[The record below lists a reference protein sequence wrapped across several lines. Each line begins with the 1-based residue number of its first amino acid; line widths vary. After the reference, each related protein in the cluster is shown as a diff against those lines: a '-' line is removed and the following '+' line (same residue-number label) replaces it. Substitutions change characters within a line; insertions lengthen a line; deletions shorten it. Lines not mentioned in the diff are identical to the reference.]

1 MPPNRSLT
9 ALLLFAVA
17 LGSFSPRLTAGES
30 SPEAG
35 AGPVVLRAARLL
47 DVVAGTLVGDA
58 VVVVEGE
65 SIVAAGAASE
75 VAIPPEARVIDLGE
89 RILLPGLI
97 DLHTHLVYDP
107 ADLFLDKTGR
117 HPQAVAAMRAL
128 QGAQSAKRTLDAG
141 FTTVRDLGACC
152 LADIALGRAIE
163 RGFVA
168 GPRVIASGYVLTGTG
183 GACDQTMV
191 EPQMLERTP
200 ERGIADDAR
209 EIVEAVR
216 WQKLHGAGVIKAC
229 MDPGEQFSEADLAV
243 MADATH
249 RLGLKL
255 AVHVWDESS
264 VQKALRAG
272 ADTIEHLTPLS
283 EETIALFLESG
294 AALVPTAHVVLES
307 DLSMA
312 PAKLRARFEAERPL
326 ARDGLRHAAL
336 AGVRIGLGSDTA
348 EIPHGENARELLALV
363 AAGLSPLQAVRAATS
378 TAAEI
383 LDLDDRGVIAPG
395 RLADLIAVAG
405 DPLGDVS
412 ALQSVDFVMKGGQVE
427 REPGASPRSP

>member
-1 MPPNRSLT
+1 MPRSRSLT
-9 ALLLFAVA
+9 AAFLITLA
-17 LGSFSPRLTAGES
+17 LCCLSPELTASET
-30 SPEAG
+30 SPDVG

-47 DVVAGTLVGDA
+47 DVVAGTMVADA
-58 VVVVEGE
+58 VVVVDGE
-65 SIVAAGAASE
+65 SIVAAGKASE
-75 VAIPPEARVIDLGE
+75 VVTPPGARSIDLGD
-89 RILLPGLI
+89 RTLLPGLI

-117 HPQAVAAMRAL
+117 RPHAVAAMRAL
-128 QGAQSAKRTLDAG
+128 QGAQSARRTLDAG

-183 GACDQTMV
+183 GICDQTLV
-191 EPQMLERTP
+191 EPEILERTP

-216 WQKLHGAGVIKAC
+216 WQKLHGAGVIKTC

-249 RLGLKL
+249 RVELQL
-255 AVHVWDESS
+255 AVHVWYESS

-294 AALVPTAHVVLES
+294 AALVPTAHVVLGT
-307 DLSMA
+307 DLSKA

-326 ARDGLRHAAL
+326 ARDGLRRAAL
-336 AGVRIGLGSDTA
+336 AGVRIGFGSDTG
-348 EIPHGENARELLALV
+348 ELPHGENARELLALV
-363 AAGLSPLQAVRAATS
+363 DAGLSPLEAVRAATS

-395 RLADLIAVAG
+395 RLADLIAVPG
-405 DPLGDVS
+405 DPLADIS
-412 ALQSVDFVMKGGQVE
+412 ALQRVDFVMKGGEVL
-427 REPGASPRSP
+427 RSSGPGDR